1 LADRD
6 QAERLL
12 RQATGNPQ
20 LGFRPGQWEAI
31 DRLVNRRSRVLVVQ
45 RTGWGKSMVYF
56 LAAKILRDEGVGPT
70 VIVSPLLALMRNQIE
85 AARRLGLR
93 PETINSSNTAQWERV
108 KRALLANQVDLLLI
122 SPERLANDAFVEDV
136 LIPIAERIG
145 LLVVDEAHCISDW
158 GHDFRPDYRRIVR
171 VLRQLPRNVPVL
183 ATTATANRR
192 VVADVEAQLGPN
204 IETLRGSLNRE
215 SLSLQTYRMPDA
227 AVRLAWL
234 ADHLGDLPGSGIVYT
249 LTVRDAQRIADWLAG
264 RGIAARAYYSGA
276 VDRPGGDTNAD
287 RERLEQEL
295 LANRLKCLVATT
307 ALGMGFDKPDLGF
320 VIHFQTPG
328 SVVHYYQQVGRAG
341 RAIPEAFGILMA
353 GEEDEDINAFFR
365 DTAFPPEEQVQSIL
379 AALEAA
385 ENGLDLRGIE
395 EEVNLRHG
403 QIEKVLKIL
412 SVEDSAPVVRE
423 GRHWFRTPN
432 VWQIDRAR
440 IAHLTRQRE
449 EEWRQMQTYVSGET
463 CLMRFLANALDDEM
477 DRSCGKCAFCMG
489 RPLFS
494 ADVRPQ
500 SVQEAQRFLR
510 RSEMVLDPKKQWP
523 AGAFPSY
530 GWRGANIPDELR
542 AELGRILARWRET
555 GWGEM
560 VADGKACGAFAQEL
574 VEGAAEMIRERWPQ
588 AAAVRWVTCVPSLRH
603 PDLVPD
609 FARRL
614 AAALQVPFS
623 PDVRKM
629 RETQPQK
636 EMENRYHQCNNLDGA
651 FEVRVQCARFAEPV
665 LLVDDVTDSGWT
677 LSIVAALLRQAGS
690 GLVFPLAL
698 ADSSGE

>member
-1 LADRD
+1 
-6 QAERLL
+6 
-12 RQATGNPQ
+12 
-20 LGFRPGQWEAI
+20 
-31 DRLVNRRSRVLVVQ
+31 
-45 RTGWGKSMVYF
+45 MVYF
-56 LAAKILRDEGVGPT
+56 LAAKILRDEGAGPT
-70 VIVSPLLALMRNQIE
+70 VIISPLLALMRNQIE
-85 AARRLGLR
+85 AARRLRLR

-122 SPERLANDAFVEDV
+122 SPERLANDAFVEEV

-192 VVADVEAQLGPN
+192 VVADIEAQLGPN
-204 IETLRGSLNRE
+204 IETLRGPLTRE
-215 SLSLQTYRMPDA
+215 TLSLQTYRMPDA

-234 ADHLGDLPGSGIVYT
+234 ADHLNDLPGSGIVYT
-249 LTVRDAQRIADWLAG
+249 LTVRDAQRVADWLAG
-264 RGIAARAYYSGA
+264 RGFAARAYYSGA
-276 VDRPGGDTNAD
+276 VDRPDGDTNAY
-287 RERLEQEL
+287 RERLERQL
-295 LANRLKCLVATT
+295 LANELKCLVATA

-341 RAIPEAFGILMA
+341 RAIPQAFGILMA
-353 GEEDEDINAFFR
+353 GEEDEEINAFFR
-365 DTAFPPEEQVQSIL
+365 DTAFPPEAQVQSIL
-379 AALEAA
+379 EALEAA

-395 EEVNLRHG
+395 QEVNLRHG

-412 SVEDSAPVVRE
+412 SVEDSAPIVRE

-432 VWQIDRAR
+432 AWQIDRAR
-440 IAHLTRQRE
+440 IEHLTRQRE
-449 EEWRQMQTYVSGET
+449 EEWRQMQAYVNGET

-477 DRSCGKCAFCMG
+477 REDCGKCAVCAG
-489 RPLFS
+489 RALVS
-494 ADVRPQ
+494 DQVRPQ
-500 SVQEAQRFLR
+500 TLQEAQRFLR
-510 RSEMVLDPKKQWP
+510 RSEMPLEPKKQWP
-523 AGAFPSY
+523 AGAFPRY

-542 AELGRILARWRET
+542 AERGRILARWRET

-560 VADGKACGAFAQEL
+560 VADGKARGAFPQEL
-574 VEGAAEMIRERWPQ
+574 LDGAVEMIRNRWPE

-603 PDLVPD
+603 PDLVPE
-609 FARRL
+609 FAHRL
-614 AAALQVPFS
+614 AAGLGLPFNA
-623 PDVRKM
+623 DVRKVG
-629 RETQPQK
+629 ETRPQK
-636 EMENRYHQCNNLDGA
+636 EMENHYHQCNNLDGA
-651 FEVRVQCARFAEPV
+651 FEVRAQCARFAEPA

-690 GLVFPLAL
+690 GPVFPLAL
-698 ADSSGE
+698 ADASGD